1 MHCFSF
7 YRPLICASLGLVSH
21 HAYAAPQ
28 PMAEAALANESE
40 LHCHF
45 NRDASTD
52 CTTTYRYTI
61 LKPSGREILSRI
73 DFNYAEGD
81 GFEVLHA
88 ESTQPGGKPGPST
101 KRRSI
106 RAPRPT
112 LTRGF
117 PGSSKR
123 PWPFPT
129 CGSARKSATPCAN
142 ITPPS
147 R

>member
-1 MHCFSF
+1 
-7 YRPLICASLGLVSH
+7 
-21 HAYAAPQ
+21 
-28 PMAEAALANESE
+28 MAEAALANESE

-61 LKPSGREILSRI
+61 LQPSGREILSRI

-88 ESTQPGGKPGPST
+88 ESTQPGGSRRRWPS
-101 KRRSI
+101 RRSI

-112 LTRGF
+112 PTRAL
-117 PGSSKR
+117 P
-123 PWPFPT
+123 
-129 CGSARKSATPCAN
+129 A
-142 ITPPS
+142 
-147 R
+147 

>member
-1 MHCFSF
+1 MHRFSF
-7 YRPLICASLGLVSH
+7 YCPLICASLGLVSH
-21 HAYAAPQ
+21 TAHAALQ

-61 LKPSGREILSRI
+61 LQPSGREILSRI

-88 ESTQPGGKPGPST
+88 ESTQPGGKPQALAESQIDT
-101 KRRSI
+101 RT
-106 RAPRPT
+106 APNPDQ
-112 LTRGF
+112 GF
-117 PGSSKR
+117 SCLGLR
-123 PWPFPT
+123 
-129 CGSARKSATPCAN
+129 
-142 ITPPS
+142 
-147 R
+147 